1 MDKKYIESR
10 SGIQPTVKEILIQ
23 LAEAIEN
30 GGSVTVTWNDVE
42 GKPSTFPPESHT
54 HTIAQVDGLQTE
66 IDNIKSRLDALE
78 EGDG

>member
-10 SGIQPTVKEILIQ
+10 SGIQPAVKEILIQ

-30 GGSVTVTWNDVE
+30 GGSVTVTWSDVE

-66 IDNIKSRLDALE
+66 IDNIKSRLDTLE